1 MDDDITA
8 DRAIPVDGL
17 FDQVMPA
24 RTNQAAQSIRLPGEP
39 IVSLPVRILRGCWHY
54 RAWILSAGIVALF
67 AFLLANISNAER
79 ARAQAAEAAES
90 SRRAAAM
97 NAFVADI
104 FRQTDP
110 AITAA
115 DAPRDASAT
124 RMLDLATP
132 KVSQSFAGDMPAQL
146 HLLGVIADMHR
157 ALGNM
162 TRYQSLRLQQAQ
174 MVLGHRAEFDKEFL
188 QTLMSDSRDA
198 SAQQLPGAAL
208 GYLNL
213 ADQIISQAE
222 LDSSDV
228 RALWWLA
235 YADAQRA
242 SNIAPIQEVL
252 ALQHAAQVF
261 GQSAP
266 DHFGYIE
273 VLNRLAQFQI
283 QDRPDW
289 AADQFLQASQIARA
303 QTGSETVLRET
314 IYPGLGEAQE
324 NQGLYEPA
332 LASFQLGAAMLPELD
347 GQSPASDVRVQL
359 MYATA
364 LHRNGDA
371 SGAHRLFTALMNWVD
386 AREQAVVAEDEG
398 ALIESIRRAYA
409 GALISEGRM
418 ESAVSQLEAY
428 VRNRSPA
435 DPRTSL
441 ILSKAYLG
449 LGAVTQAQVLLAPMV
464 RGLPQSAGSGQTNP
478 SYSTLELGEQWAR
491 ILLAGRNAD
500 LSEPEFQAILEQVNG
515 RPMMAGV
522 RAREGLALLAQRHG
536 DWEQM
541 LAHSTKAVVSYENI
555 RGRRDLRLGG
565 QLWLLH
571 ARALRLCGDA
581 VSARIWAERAL
592 GLARQLGPTSAALQ
606 ASAQEELEVSAGADA
621 SAS

>member
-17 FDQVMPA
+17 FDQLMPA
-24 RTNQAAQSIRLPGEP
+24 PTSQAAQPMRLPGEP
-39 IVSLPVRILRGCWHY
+39 IVSIPVRILRSCWRY

-79 ARAQAAEAAES
+79 ARALAAEAAES

-104 FRQTDP
+104 FRQADP
-110 AITAA
+110 AIAAA
-115 DAPRDASAT
+115 DAPREASAT

-132 KVSQSFAGDMPAQL
+132 KVGQSFAGDLPAQL

-174 MVLGHRAEFDKEFL
+174 MVLGHRAELDKGFL
-188 QTLMSDSRDA
+188 QTLISDSRDA

-213 ADQIISQAE
+213 ADQMITQAE
-222 LDSSDV
+222 LDSSDA

-242 SNIAPIQEVL
+242 SNVAPIQEVL
-252 ALQHAAQVF
+252 ALQHAAQIF
-261 GQSAP
+261 GQFAP
-266 DHFGYIE
+266 DHIAYVE
-273 VLNRLAQFQI
+273 VLNRLAQLQI

-289 AADQFLQASQIARA
+289 AADQFLQASQIAREH
-303 QTGSETVLRET
+303 TGSEALLRET
-314 IYPGLGEAQE
+314 IYPGLGKAQE

-359 MYATA
+359 MYAAA

-371 SGAHRLFTALMNWVD
+371 SNAHRLFTALMNWGETREKALAPESD
-386 AREQAVVAEDEG
+386 AG
-398 ALIESIRRAYA
+398 LIESIRRAYA
-409 GALISEGRM
+409 GALISEGRPQL
-418 ESAVSQLEAY
+418 AVSQLEAY
-428 VRNRSPA
+428 VRGGSPA

-441 ILSKAYLG
+441 MLTKAYLD
-449 LGAVTQAQVLLAPMV
+449 LGAIGPAQAMLAPMV
-464 RGLPQSAGSGQTNP
+464 RSRKQSADSEQPARNF
-478 SYSTLELGEQWAR
+478 STLELSDQWAR
-491 ILLAGRNAD
+491 VLLTGRNAD
-500 LSEPEFQAILEQVNG
+500 LAEPEFAAILEQVNG
-515 RPMMAGV
+515 RPLMAAV
-522 RAREGLALLAQRHG
+522 KAREGLALLAQRHG

-541 LAHSTKAVVSYENI
+541 LAHSTRAVVSYENI
-555 RGRRDLRLGG
+555 KGRRDLRLGG
-565 QLWLLH
+565 QLWVLH
-571 ARALRLCGDA
+571 ARALRFCGDA
-581 VSARIWAERAL
+581 VSARIWADRAL
-592 GLARQLGPTSAALQ
+592 GLARQLGPTGAALQ
-606 ASAQEELEVSAGADA
+606 AMAQEELDA
-621 SAS
+621 SAAPDAAAA